1 MSKHHSTHE
10 EDVDVSGIVNPET
23 HHEEKDINPA
33 PVYKFFIWLTIG
45 TALTYVLAYFIVKP
59 ARDRN
64 AGVGNGP
71 TAHVE
76 RSAADRLPPEP
87 RLQLAPGHAAHPLEE
102 IRGYK
107 DSLYNILHTYAYIDK
122 KAGTVRMPI
131 EVAKAI
137 IVQRGLPTSAQPGQV
152 DPSVV
157 MVPEASSSGRTLIA
171 LHQRVPEAGTTVI
184 VSGVTEPAQEGS
196 K

>member
-1 MSKHHSTHE
+1 MSNKHSHE

-33 PVYKFFIWLTIG
+33 PVYKFFLWLTVG
-45 TALTYVLAYFIVKP
+45 TALTYVLAYYIVKP
-59 ARDRN
+59 AKERN
-64 AGVGNGP
+64 AGIGNGP

-76 RSAADRLPPEP
+76 RPAADRLPPEP
-87 RLQLAPGHAAHPLEE
+87 RLQLAPGHGMHPLEE
-102 IRGYK
+102 IRRYK
-107 DSLYNILHTYAYIDK
+107 DSVYQILHSYAYIDK

-131 EVAKAI
+131 DVAKEI
-137 IVQRGLPTSAQPGQV
+137 IVSRGLPSSVQQGMP

-171 LHQRVPEAGTTVI
+171 LHQRLPEATTTVI
-184 VSGVTEPAQEGS
+184 ESGVNTQEG
-196 K
+196 KK